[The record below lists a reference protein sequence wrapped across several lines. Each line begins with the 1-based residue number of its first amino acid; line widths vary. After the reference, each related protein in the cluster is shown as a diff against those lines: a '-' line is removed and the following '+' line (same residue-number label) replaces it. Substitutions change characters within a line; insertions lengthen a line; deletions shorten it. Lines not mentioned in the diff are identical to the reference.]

1 MSTTNRLL
9 TGEPPDFNCEEKDRS
24 IVSGSTFCSL
34 LATLLELGACDE
46 QLGKQLN
53 EIPESVYSAV

>member
-1 MSTTNRLL
+1 MYTCGLL
-9 TGEPPDFNCEEKDRS
+9 RDVGRS
-24 IVSGSTFCSL
+24 IVDGDWML
-34 LATLLELGACDE
+34 RELLEMLLVPEGLDK